1 MGLTKKIDIK
11 SDTNAE
17 EVPRNKKL
25 RFKFSENLEYEESE
39 LRLIIYQI
47 TIGILLNLI
56 IIAIFISISIL
67 TMEFNPRVVTP
78 KITNQNQ
85 FGK

>member
-1 MGLTKKIDIK
+1 MVLTTKKLK
-11 SDTNAE
+11 SKEMKEAR
-17 EVPRNKKL
+17 RNKKL
-25 RFKFSENLEYEESE
+25 HFEFSENLEYEESE

-47 TIGILLNLI
+47 SIGISLNLI

-67 TMEFNPRVVTP
+67 TMEFNLSVITP

>member
-1 MGLTKKIDIK
+1 MK
-11 SDTNAE
+11 A
-17 EVPRNKKL
+17 VQRNKKL

-47 TIGILLNLI
+47 FIGISLNLI

-67 TMEFNPRVVTP
+67 TMEFNLSVITP